1 MRIPN
6 LLSASSRSFL
16 VAAIAALLA
25 LPACSVNVNK
35 GEAGEDKK
43 VDIETP
49 MGGLHV
55 SEGADVRDVGLSVY
69 PGSRPKPKDN
79 SDEEKSANVNLSVG
93 SFGLKV
99 VAVEF
104 LSDESPDKVLAYYLN
119 ELKKYG
125 KVLQCPGTDTSA
137 DLHFG
142 KSDDDSGSNEL
153 TCGDSKGKGSSA
165 EVKIGNKAKG
175 TMSDD
180 THGGGTE
187 LKAGTKSN
195 QHIVSVK
202 PNGKG
207 TDFALVY
214 VRTRGKDTI

>member
-1 MRIPN
+1 MRSPT
-6 LLSASSRSFL
+6 LLFVSSRAIL
-16 VAAIAALLA
+16 IAAVAALLV

-35 GEAGEDKK
+35 GEAGQDKK

-49 MGGLHV
+49 LGGLHV
-55 SEGADVRDVGLSVY
+55 SNDADVRDVGLSVY
-69 PGSRPKPKDN
+69 PGAVAKPK
-79 SDEEKSANVNLSVG
+79 SDDDGDEKSANVNISTG

-99 VAVEF
+99 VAVEYT
-104 LSDESPDKVLAYYLN
+104 STDSPEKILAYYSK

-125 KVLQCPGTDTSA
+125 KVLECPGTGASA
-137 DLHFG
+137 NLHFG
-142 KSDDDSGSNEL
+142 NSDDDSDSDEL
-153 TCGDSKGKGSSA
+153 TCGDSKGNSA

-175 TMSDD
+175 VMSDD
-180 THGGGTE
+180 AKGRTE

-195 QHIVSVK
+195 QHIVSTK

-214 VRTRGKDTI
+214 VRTHGKDTI

>member
-1 MRIPN
+1 MRIPVLSTK
-6 LLSASSRSFL
+6 LLPL
-16 VAAIAALLA
+16 AIAAVAALLL

-35 GEAGEDKK
+35 DESGKDKN
-43 VDIETP
+43 VDIQTP
-49 MGGLHV
+49 IGGFHV
-55 SEGADVRDVGLSVY
+55 SEDADVRDVGLSVY
-69 PGSRPKPKDN
+69 PGARPKPKDD
-79 SDEEKSANVNLSVG
+79 SDEKKSANVNLSFG

-99 VAVEF
+99 VAVEY
-104 LSDESPDKVLAYYLN
+104 LSDDPPDKVLAYYAS

-142 KSDDDSGSNEL
+142 KSDHDSDSDEL
-153 TCGDSKGKGSSA
+153 TCGDSKGKSA
-165 EVKIGNKAKG
+165 EVTIGNKAKG

-180 THGGGTE
+180 THGTGTE
-187 LKAGTKSN
+187 LKVGTKAN

-202 PNGKG
+202 PSGKG

>member
-1 MRIPN
+1 MRF
-6 LLSASSRSFL
+6 LKLTSLFSSLIVMIFAVS
-16 VAAIAALLA
+16 
-25 LPACSVNVNK
+25 ACSVNVDK
-35 GEAGEDKK
+35 GERSGDKK

-69 PGSRPKPKDN
+69 PGAKPKPKDD
-79 SDEEKSANVNLSVG
+79 SGDEKSANVNISTG

-104 LSDESPDKVLAYYLN
+104 LSEDPPEKVLAYYTN

-125 KVLQCPGTDTSA
+125 KVLVCPGGSVNTDIH
-137 DLHFG
+137 LG
-142 KSDDDSGSNEL
+142 KSDDGSDQL
-153 TCGDSKGKGSSA
+153 TCGDSKSDHAGSSDNG
-165 EVKIGNKAKG
+165 K
-175 TMSDD
+175 S
-180 THGGGTE
+180 TE
-187 LKAGTKSN
+187 LKAGSKAN

-207 TDFALVY
+207 SDFGLVY